1 MVRVIVDCQVLLRPV
16 RPVLEAIEGEIRDA
30 MAKDEPIV
38 MLRYFTGGEIYEH
51 ILDLLRGYDKHVVVT
66 KRTFGG
72 ATSHRRVLRSRFGT

>member
-1 MVRVIVDCQVLLRPV
+1 MVRVIVDCQVFYVPYG
-16 RPVLEAIEGEIRDA
+16 PVLEAIEGEIPRRHG
-30 MAKDEPIV
+30 EGRTNV

-72 ATSHRRVLRSRFGT
+72 ANEVIGACSIAFGT